1 MSIFSA
7 SRSRGVAV
15 LAAAAVLAVSAGS
28 GAVAGAMITGKDIK
42 NRTIE
47 AQDLKRGAVTTTKVK
62 NRTLKLK
69 DLSSEVTAKL
79 GVQGSAGAAGA
90 AGAAGPQGPAG
101 PMGGS
106 NVTQVTNLDGEWK
119 ARAADVA
126 GIRMTG
132 DGIAFGPF
140 ADAGQCGSPGVD
152 YARLDYSGMNGKTLN
167 TLDNLVYYARYIAD
181 VNTSGIGA
189 PYLRVFFEGTGTGG
203 TLNRLTFSANTQF
216 NNTNAYDLGEA
227 SSTSGSLPPAP
238 SATTTMPAATLPVR
252 RPGLPTWPLTAP
264 RRSPTS
270 PSPRA
275 AAPGGTCPVCS
286 AGPRSTVR
294 RTPSAADLLH
304 LATGSRPQGRGPVH
318 VRRSRTPAGGPW
330 RLTGVR
336 FGRFNLV

>member
-216 NNTNAYDLGEA
+216 NNTNAYDIGEGEFHEWVVTSGTVRYNDDAGSNPAGEA
-227 SSTSGSLPPAP
+227 PWASYMAAHGTKKISNISITQGCGAGRNLSG
-238 SATTTMPAATLPVR
+238 
-252 RPGLPTWPLTAP
+252 
-264 RRSPTS
+264 
-270 PSPRA
+270 
-275 AAPGGTCPVCS
+275 
-286 AGPRSTVR
+286 
-294 RTPSAADLLH
+294 LLRW
-304 LATGSRPQGRGPVH
+304 AQVNGQTYAFGS
-318 VRRSRTPAGGPW
+318 
-330 RLTGVR
+330 
-336 FGRFNLV
+336 